1 MAAIAQRNTIHGY
14 YDLYF
19 LARYHFSL
27 LEIIQQTKK
36 LIPNLSP
43 VTYTETLI
51 YTADIEENDISSHL
65 MPVEKISKEEIA
77 EFFTRELKL
86 IIDKI

>member
-1 MAAIAQRNTIHGY
+1 
-14 YDLYF
+14 
-19 LARYHFSL
+19 
-27 LEIIQQTKK
+27 
-36 LIPNLSP
+36 
-43 VTYTETLI
+43 
-51 YTADIEENDISSHL
+51 